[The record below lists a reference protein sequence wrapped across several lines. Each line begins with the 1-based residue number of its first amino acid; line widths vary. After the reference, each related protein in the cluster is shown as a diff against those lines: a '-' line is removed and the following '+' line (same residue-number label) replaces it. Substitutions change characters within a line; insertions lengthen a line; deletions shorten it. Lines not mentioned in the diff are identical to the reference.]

1 MRNKK
6 LERLNS
12 NIFNTFELL
21 NPKSTMRII
30 GGAETKT
37 DLPEGRATCRNV
49 APNCQRADKIEKDAY
64 KWVGDIICTE
74 PKDTTAVT
82 LVSID
87 QTDPSVFMDVESAFH
102 VL

>member
-1 MRNKK
+1 MKNKK

-21 NPKSTMRII
+21 NPTLTMRII

-37 DLPEGRATCRNV
+37 DLPEGRATSRNV

-74 PKDTTAVT
+74 PKDTTVVT

-87 QTDPSVFMDVESAFH
+87 QTDPSVFMDVESAFN
-102 VL
+102 V

>member
-1 MRNKK
+1 MKNKK
-6 LERLNS
+6 LERLDS
-12 NIFNTFELL
+12 SIFNTFELL
-21 NPKSTMRII
+21 NSTSSMRIV

-37 DLPEGRATCRNV
+37 DLPEGRATVKNV

-74 PKDTTAVT
+74 PKDTTVAT

-87 QTDPSVFMDVESAFH
+87 QIDPSVFMDVESEFS
-102 VL
+102 VV

>member
-1 MRNKK
+1 MKNKK

-12 NIFNTFELL
+12 NIFNAFELL
-21 NPKSTMRII
+21 NSTSTMRII

-37 DLPEGRATCRNV
+37 DLPEGRATSKNV

-74 PKDTTAVT
+74 PKDTTVVT
-82 LVSID
+82 LVSLD
-87 QTDPSVFMDVESAFH
+87 QTDPSVFVDVESAFN
-102 VL
+102 VC